1 MDAVTSAAFV
11 TNLRVFGRIRFDLL
25 AFAPSSV
32 FNAIRS
38 SGEICLNA
46 GTDFG
51 VGIVVGVVV
60 VGDVNDF
67 IFSFS
72 MSRRIF
78 SFRRRRSSSFQSRER
93 RGRAGSAKMKISIK
107 SKETKLSQMRIFT
120 VIVWALVVAR

>member
-1 MDAVTSAAFV
+1 MRVNSPAIITY
-11 TNLRVFGRIRFDLL
+11 LRVFGRIRFDLL
-25 AFAPSSV
+25 AFAPSRV

-46 GTDFG
+46 ATVFG
-51 VGIVVGVVV
+51 VDIVVVVVV

-72 MSRRIF
+72 ISRRIF

-93 RGRAGSAKMKISIK
+93 RGRAGSAK
-107 SKETKLSQMRIFT
+107 
-120 VIVWALVVAR
+120 